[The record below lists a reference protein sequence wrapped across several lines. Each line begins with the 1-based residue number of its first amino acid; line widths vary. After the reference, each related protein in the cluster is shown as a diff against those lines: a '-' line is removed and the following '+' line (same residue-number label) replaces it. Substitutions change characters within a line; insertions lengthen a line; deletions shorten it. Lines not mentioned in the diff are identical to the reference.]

1 MHQKIAQAHKCILTH
16 QWSFSKDTAKLTAM
30 AWATTLLKR
39 ELTANIKANLVRLAL
54 PLHLFCSGELS
65 GFNLRLYT
73 AATIF
78 SQLDDINF
86 ELASFFFIHLFFY
99 GF

>member
-1 MHQKIAQAHKCILTH
+1 MYIDTSV
-16 QWSFSKDTAKLTAM
+16 QWSFSKDTAKVTAM
-30 AWATTLLKR
+30 AWVTTLLKR

-54 PLHLFCSGELS
+54 PLHLFCSDELS
-65 GFNLRLYT
+65 SFNLRLYT